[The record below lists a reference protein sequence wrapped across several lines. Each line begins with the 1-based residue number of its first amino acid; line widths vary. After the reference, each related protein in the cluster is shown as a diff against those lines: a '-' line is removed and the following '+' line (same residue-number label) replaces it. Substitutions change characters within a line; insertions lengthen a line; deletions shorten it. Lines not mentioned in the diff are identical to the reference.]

1 MSIFTLQTKQALLV
15 DVARNITAKIKFD
28 FMAWHKLPSGY
39 KAEFAYYYDKVVQE
53 AVEGVEAV
61 EAVEYQAATPDTPE
75 VLAVEAVAG
84 VVAQDAV
91 VEKVYLKDL
100 ANIID
105 LDNATTNALASQI
118 TPTAT
123 TYVEKEREFLIA
135 GSFAIINSDGLFS
148 LTKDDWELVVE

>member
-100 ANIID
+100 ANIRD
-105 LDNATTNALASQI
+105 LDNATVNAMASQI
-118 TPTAT
+118 TSTST
-123 TYVEKEREFLIA
+123 SYTGREEEFLVA
-135 GSFAIINSDGLFS
+135 GSLAIIDSDGLFGI
-148 LTKDDWELVVE
+148 TKDDWELVVE